1 MGPGAPDEA
10 HGDLSGPAVRRICQR
25 EYEVFGNQECQRLA
39 GVSVS
44 HIYNLRHSA
53 GYRKVRVPMEH
64 TRSRPNS
71 IGERRN
77 PDPKGRPGYL
87 RVDTVHQGNHD
98 GQPGLYHINVV
109 DTVTQARRAGARERT

>member
-25 EYEVFGNQECQRLA
+25 EYEVFGNQEFQRLA

-71 IGERRN
+71 IGERR
-77 PDPKGRPGYL
+77 K
-87 RVDTVHQGNHD
+87 
-98 GQPGLYHINVV
+98 PGLYHINVV